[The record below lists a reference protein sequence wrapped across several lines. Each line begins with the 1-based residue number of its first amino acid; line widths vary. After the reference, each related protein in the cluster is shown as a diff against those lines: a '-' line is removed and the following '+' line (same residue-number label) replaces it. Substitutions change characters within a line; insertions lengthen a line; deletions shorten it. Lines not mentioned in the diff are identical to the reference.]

1 MNKKQLLTLCGWLS
15 LSIVL
20 TGCENLEDRVVF
32 AQAHTVG
39 ISVSQSQTAPTPEFV
54 VGYKDTNVALL
65 PTVAR
70 DSSGK
75 TTTLGGV
82 SKNQGSEFNETF
94 SVFGQFQAN
103 AASKQAGSPDVSLGK
118 FFATG
123 LAAQKLAAGFA
134 CSVAVGKDSAHCH
147 KP

>member
-1 MNKKQLLTLCGWLS
+1 M
-15 LSIVL
+15 
-20 TGCENLEDRVVF
+20 EDRVVF

-54 VGYKDTNVALL
+54 LGYKDANVALL
-65 PTVAR
+65 PTAIR
-70 DSSGK
+70 DRNGNP
-75 TTTLGGV
+75 TEIGGV
-82 SKNQGSEFNETF
+82 SRSDGQEFSETF
-94 SVFGQFQAN
+94 SVFGQFRAN
-103 AASKQAGSPDVSLGK
+103 TSKNETGSPTVGLGK

-134 CSVAVGKDSAHCH
+134 CSVTDGKDAKHCH